1 MIEFPPEFYGLVAA
15 MWATYQPAIF
25 VWMAL
30 MFSAVVL
37 FGFGIVAWSVIRNI
51 T

>member
-1 MIEFPPEFYGLVAA
+1 MIEFPAEFYGLVAA
-15 MWATYQPAIF
+15 LWSTYSPAIWI
-25 VWMAL
+25 WMAL

-37 FGFGIVAWSVIRNI
+37 LGLGVVAWSVIRRI